1 VESVQ
6 SLELKRLKADL
17 IMRFK
22 ILKGLINVILI
33 EFLRGRHAILE
44 VIVWN
49 CIILIVELLLVI
61 LFDAVF

>member
-6 SLELKRLKADL
+6 SLELRRLKADL

-44 VIVWN
+44 VIV
-49 CIILIVELLLVI
+49 
-61 LFDAVF
+61 